1 MTDPTESTESQAST
15 DPRDPHLPADAG
27 GWAAVARRLAPSDTR
42 PGPRVGQELD
52 AVLLD
57 AGGVIVVPDPHATGP
72 VLARFGGATDLA
84 TLVRSHYVGMRA
96 HAGST
101 SEGSGIWL
109 DYLRAYVAAA
119 GVAAEAVDDAV
130 VTLTRVFGHRIWR
143 HPLMETVIALERL
156 RDLGTP
162 LGVVSNADGQ
172 IEAVLAHQGCCQ
184 VGPGG
189 GVEVDVVV
197 DSSVVGVEK
206 PDPAVF
212 APALEVMES
221 LGVSPRRIGYVG
233 DSLRYDV
240 AGARAAGLVP
250 ILLDPHGLHGDLDA
264 GSDVHR
270 IASVHDLLPLDD
282 RPEADPGDAPEPEAR

>member
-15 DPRDPHLPADAG
+15 DPRDPHLPTDAG

-84 TLVRSHYVGMRA
+84 TLVRAHYVGMRA

-119 GVAAEAVDDAV
+119 GVTAEALDGAV
-130 VTLTRVFGHRIWR
+130 VALTRVFGHRIWR
-143 HPLMETVIALERL
+143 HPLIETVVALERL
-156 RDLGTP
+156 RAAGTP

-172 IEAVLAHQGCCQ
+172 VEAVLAHQGCCQ

-206 PDPAVF
+206 PDAAVF
-212 APALEVMES
+212 APALEVMAG
-221 LGVSPRRIGYVG
+221 LGVDPGRIGYVG

-250 ILLDPHGLHGDLDA
+250 LLLDPDDLHADV
-264 GSDVHR
+264 GSATDVHR
-270 IASVHDLLPLDD
+270 ITSVHDLLPV
-282 RPEADPGDAPEPEAR
+282 PSAP